1 MIVAGGYGTKSTPAR
16 FPSALFQG
24 EILNRSNVLYLII
37 GALVVAV
44 IVLGTY
50 LYREEK
56 KPDGVQMTIDQ
67 NGVSVKKN

>member
-1 MIVAGGYGTKSTPAR
+1 M
-16 FPSALFQG
+16 
-24 EILNRSNVLYLII
+24 LYLIV

-44 IVLGTY
+44 VVMGTY

-56 KPDGVQMTIDQ
+56 KPDGVQMTIDE